1 MKKRFL
7 ECGKIVATHGLRG
20 EVKVLPW
27 CDGPQA
33 LLPFQTLYLDGGNT
47 PLAVEKSRTVKGM
60 ALLKFAGYDS
70 PEAAQPLRGKVL
82 WLDREDDTLE
92 EGQYYIQDLLGLSVA
107 DADTG
112 KIYGTLR
119 DVTETGANDV
129 YHIAFPDGR
138 IQLIPAIPQ
147 VVVEIDIDG
156 GRMLIRPLEGLF
168 DDDTTV

>member
-27 CDGPQA
+27 CDGPEA
-33 LLPFQTLYLDGGNT
+33 LLPFGTLYLDGGKT
-47 PLAVEKSRTVKGM
+47 PLPVEKSRTAKGM
-60 ALLKFAGYDS
+60 ALVKFRGVDS

-82 WLDREDDTLE
+82 WLDREDDALE
-92 EGQYYIQDLLGLSVA
+92 EGQYYIQDLLGLTVA

-112 KIYGTLR
+112 AVYGTLS

-129 YHIAFPDGR
+129 YHIASPDGKTR
-138 IQLIPAIPQ
+138 LIPAIPQ
-147 VVVEIDIDG
+147 VIREIDIDG
-156 GRMLIRPLEGLF
+156 GRMTIRPLEGLF
-168 DDDTTV
+168 DDDTAV